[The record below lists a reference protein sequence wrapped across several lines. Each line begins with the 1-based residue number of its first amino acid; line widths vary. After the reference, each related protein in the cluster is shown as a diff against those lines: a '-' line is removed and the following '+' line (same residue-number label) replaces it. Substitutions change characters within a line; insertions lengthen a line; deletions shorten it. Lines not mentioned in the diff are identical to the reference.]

1 MLAWKPNLELGVR
14 VIDAHHKRLIALSN
28 EVIASTKAHAPPTAV
43 RAKLSA
49 LIEFTAWHFRFEE
62 DLMVETAYQDSTGHS
77 DQHAELLCELRR
89 FAGRIDRGAADP
101 LQSAKMFSFLGNWVT
116 QHILLT
122 DRPLA
127 AHLLD
132 RGWDPVPDNPI

>member
-1 MLAWKPNLELGVR
+1 MLAWKPNLILGVC
-14 VIDAHHKRLIALSN
+14 VIDTHHKRLIALTN
-28 EVIASTKAHAPPTAV
+28 EVIASTKAPAPPAAV

-62 DLMVETAYQDSTGHS
+62 DLMVETAYQDNTHHS
-77 DQHAELLCELRR
+77 EQHGELLGQLRR
-89 FAGRIDRGAADP
+89 FAERIDRGTAGP
-101 LQSAKMFSFLGNWVT
+101 LQSAKTFSFLGNWVT
-116 QHILLT
+116 QHIRLT

-132 RGWDPVPDNPI
+132 RGWDPVRDNLI